1 MRPSSIWLDEVQHTS
16 RQSAAEG
23 ERIYFCGSDTPLA
36 AVTYKTAEH
45 VQFLV
50 VRTTHKRLLT
60 SKLGPA
66 RGSSGRHCRLPVT
79 SHYPQ
84 SLAAWLIQLL
94 MPRGGW
100 TVWDLSPRRHKHTHR
115 HKRYKLCR
123 YRLVCTGVL
132 PPSVRKSQLFFL
144 TAKKGQSEN
153 CENGQMV
160 VKKKITISTK

>member
-50 VRTTHKRLLT
+50 VRMTHKRLLT

-79 SHYPQ
+79 SYYPQ

-100 TVWDLSPRRHKHTHR
+100 TVWDLSPRRHKHTQTQKIQTVPLQTSLHWCPTSICE
-115 HKRYKLCR
+115 K
-123 YRLVCTGVL
+123 VAA
-132 PPSVRKSQLFFL
+132 FFF
-144 TAKKGQSEN
+144 
-153 CENGQMV
+153 
-160 VKKKITISTK
+160 